1 MTEVKMTMR
10 EFFNGV
16 LAIEGLSA
24 DLTAKAKHELAK
36 LDAKNTKRS
45 SSLTKVQKENLELM
59 KEIEGYL
66 VGKVN
71 ALSPD
76 VAAAVGVSPQKA
88 GGVMREMVK
97 AGVLT
102 VTDVKIKGRG
112 TLKGYTLATAEGDEP
127 SAE

>member
-24 DLTAKAKHELAK
+24 DLTAKAEHELAK

-59 KEIEGYL
+59 KEIKIYL
-66 VGKVN
+66 EGKVN
-71 ALSPD
+71 ALAPD
-76 VAAAVGVSPQKA
+76 VAAAVGVSTQKA

-102 VTDVKIKGRG
+102 VADVKIKGRG
-112 TLKGYTLATAEGDEP
+112 TLKGYTLVVAEGEEP

>member
-24 DLTAKAKHELAK
+24 DLAEKAKHELAK

-59 KEIEGYL
+59 KEIKTYL
-66 VGKVN
+66 EGKVN
-71 ALSPD
+71 ALAPD
-76 VAAAVGVSPQKA
+76 VAAAVGVSTQKA

-97 AGVLT
+97 ANILT

-112 TLKGYTLATAEGDEP
+112 TLKGYTLAVAEGDEP